1 MKSIDSSGSRSMKS
15 LNLNLSKSIKSIKSL
30 KSIQSLRSSL
40 KNSLYLPV
48 NSIMRTIDPSNNP
61 EIHSEVE
68 QLEGVIIVENFMEI
82 LTVIADYSH

>member
-1 MKSIDSSGSRSMKS
+1 
-15 LNLNLSKSIKSIKSL
+15 
-30 KSIQSLRSSL
+30 
-40 KNSLYLPV
+40 
-48 NSIMRTIDPSNNP
+48 MRTIDPSNNP